1 MLEFYYKKMN
11 FVARKIVVACALA
24 FTATSILAQG
34 HVIKDIR
41 VEGIARTDAGTVFS
55 HLPIRVGDTYSA
67 ELGAEAMR
75 SLYASGMFK
84 DIELDMDGNVLVVRV
99 QERPTVA
106 GIQTTGI
113 SEFDKEGVEKSLR
126 DVGLAEGLVFDNST
140 LERATQELR
149 RQYLA
154 RGHYSVDI
162 KTTITPLER
171 NRVRVNL
178 DVDEGPVSKIEQIRF
193 VGNKVYD
200 DGDLLDEM
208 QLGMPNWIS
217 WYTKRDQYSREKLTA
232 DLEAIRTLYNNNGYL
247 DFKIDSTQV
256 SISPDKSKIYITINV
271 DEGKKYTIKDVKL
284 QGDMLGL
291 EPEFEQLIDI
301 KPGSVYNA
309 SEINGLAKKFTDKL
323 STVGY
328 AFAHATPTPVIDPEK
343 PDEVSIVYTID
354 PGRRVYVRKVNITG
368 NTRTHDEVIRR
379 EVRQFEASWFDSDK
393 VSVSR
398 DRIDRLGYFE
408 TVTAEPKPVPG
419 SPDEVD
425 LEVQVKERPTGNI
438 SVGAGYSTSEGIILS
453 GGFAQNNLFGTG
465 NSLALE
471 VNTSKSSR
479 VYSANFTQPYI
490 TTTGISQN
498 WELYDRKLDLEELE
512 VTDDVKY
519 ETYGA
524 GLSYGIPIT
533 ENDQIYLGG
542 KFEMTDVTIGA
553 NAPQRYRE
561 YVHDYGKKPKSIAAT
576 LGWSRDTRDNVLAP
590 TRGRYQRLFGEISIP
605 ALDLKYYRATYQFQ
619 QYVPITKSI
628 TFAFNTE
635 LGYGDGYGGEP
646 YPFFKNF
653 YGGGIGSVRGFE
665 TSSLGPRDSDGDAAG
680 GNRKFNF
687 SLELL
692 TPIPGADRTLRM
704 FTFLDGGWVWGRKA
718 EYYRTAV
725 RYKKDKLDLG
735 DLRYSVG
742 FGLAWISPMG
752 PLKLSFAIPLNK
764 KDSDELERFQFQI
777 GTGF

>member
-1 MLEFYYKKMN
+1 MKL
-11 FVARKIVVACALA
+11 VARKIAVACALTFA
-24 FTATSILAQG
+24 VTSVFAQG

-67 ELGAEAMR
+67 ELGTEAMR

-106 GIQTTGI
+106 GIKTTGI

-154 RGHYSVDI
+154 RGHYSVDV

-178 DVDEGPVSKIEQIRF
+178 DVDEGPVSKIEEIHF

-200 DGDLLDEM
+200 EGDLLDEM
-208 QLGMPNWIS
+208 QLGLPNWLS

-232 DLEAIRTLYNNNGYL
+232 DLEAIRALYNNNGYL

-256 SISPDKSKIYITINV
+256 SISPDKSKIYITVNV
-271 DEGKKYTIKDVKL
+271 DEGKKYTIKDIKL

-309 SEINGLAKKFTDKL
+309 SEINNLGKKFTDKL

-328 AFAHATPTPVIDPEK
+328 AFAHATPTPIVDPDK
-343 PDEVSIVYTID
+343 NDEVTIVYTID
-354 PGRRVYVRKVNITG
+354 PGRRVYVRKVNISG

-393 VSVSR
+393 VAVSR

-408 TVTAEPKPVPG
+408 TVTAEPKPVAG

-465 NSLALE
+465 NSLAVE

-490 TTTGISQN
+490 TTSGISQN
-498 WELYDRKLDLEELE
+498 WEIYDRKLDLEELE

-533 ENDQIYLGG
+533 ENDQIFLGG
-542 KFEMTDVTIGA
+542 KFEMTDVTVGG
-553 NAPQRYRE
+553 NAPERYKE
-561 YVHDYGKKPKSIAAT
+561 YTRDYGKKPKSVAAT

-619 QYVPITKSI
+619 QFVPITKSI

-653 YGGGIGSVRGFE
+653 YGGGIGSVRGYE
-665 TSSLGPRDSDGDAAG
+665 TSSLGPRDSDGDASG

-718 EYYRTAV
+718 EYFRTANGMEV
-725 RYKKDKLDLG
+725 RYKKDKLDLA